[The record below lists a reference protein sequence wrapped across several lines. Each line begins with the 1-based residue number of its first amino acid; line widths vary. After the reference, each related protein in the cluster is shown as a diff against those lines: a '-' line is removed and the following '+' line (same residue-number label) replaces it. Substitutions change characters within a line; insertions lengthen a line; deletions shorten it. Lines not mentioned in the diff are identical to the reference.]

1 MGVIGCNIGC
11 VLHVQ
16 FLKITP
22 EILSLVARIDEFK
35 GAWRALGSLA
45 PDRLSALRRVA
56 TIESIGSSTRIEG
69 SKLSDREV
77 EKLLSNLEIKLFD
90 SRDEQEVAG
99 YAELMELL
107 FSSWQHIPFNEN
119 HIKQLHQ
126 TLLRPSKKDERHRGQ
141 YKTNSNSV
149 VAFDENGVEIGIVFE
164 TASPFDTP
172 RLMTELV
179 NWTTQEREKAHLHP
193 LLVIAIFVVVFLEI
207 HPFQD
212 GNGRL
217 SRVLTTL
224 LLMQTGYAY
233 VPYSSL
239 ESVIE
244 LNKEAYYLALRQTQ
258 GTIRTEAPN
267 WQPWLT
273 FFLRSLA
280 EQVRRLEKKVERE
293 KIVLATLPELSL
305 HIVEFAREHGRVTMA
320 DAIKLTNASRNTL
333 KQHFRNLVARG
344 HLQQQGSG
352 RGVWYELR

>member
-1 MGVIGCNIGC
+1 MGVNGCTIGFMLRTDSLHITRE
-11 VLHVQ
+11 VLG
-16 FLKITP
+16 LI
-22 EILSLVARIDEFK
+22 SRIDEFK
-35 GAWRALGSLA
+35 GAWRALGTLA
-45 PDRLSALRRVA
+45 PDRLLALRRVA

-69 SKLSDREV
+69 SKLSDRQI
-77 EKLLSNLEIKLFD
+77 EKLLSNLEIKSFET
-90 SRDEQEVAG
+90 RDEQEVAG
-99 YAELMELL
+99 YAELMDLV
-107 FSSWQHIPFNEN
+107 FSSWQDIPFNEN

-126 TLLRPSKKDERHRGQ
+126 TLLRHSEKDARHRGH

-149 VAFDENGVEIGIVFE
+149 AAFDENGTQIGIVFE

-179 NWTTQEREKAHLHP
+179 TWVTLERNKAQLHP
-193 LLVIAIFVVVFLEI
+193 LLIISIFVVVFLEI

-224 LLMQTGYAY
+224 LLIQAGYVY

-244 LNKEAYYLALRQTQ
+244 VNKEAYYLALRQTQ
-258 GTIRTEAPN
+258 GTIRTETPN
-267 WQPWLT
+267 WQPWLV
-273 FFLRSLA
+273 FFLQSLA

-293 KIVLATLPELSL
+293 KIVLAAMPELSL
-305 HIVEFAREHGRVTMA
+305 QIIEFAREHGRITMA

-333 KQHFRNLVARG
+333 KQHFRNLVAQGNLDSHG
-344 HLQQQGSG
+344 HG
-352 RGVWYELR
+352 RGAYYVLH

>member
-1 MGVIGCNIGC
+1 MLRTDTI
-11 VLHVQ
+11 Q
-16 FLKITP
+16 ITP
-22 EILSLVARIDEFK
+22 EILSLIARIDEFK
-35 GAWRALGSLA
+35 GAWRALGTLA

-77 EKLLSNLEIKLFD
+77 EQLLSNLEIKSFAT
-90 SRDEQEVAG
+90 RDEQEVAG
-99 YAELMELL
+99 YAELMDLV
-107 FSSWQHIPFNEN
+107 FSSWQDIPFTEN

-126 TLLRPSKKDERHRGQ
+126 ILLRYSEKDSRHRGN
-141 YKTNSNSV
+141 YKTNANSV
-149 VAFDENGVEIGIVFE
+149 AAFDEHGAQIGIVFQ

-179 NWTTQEREKAHLHP
+179 AWVAQEREAARLHP
-193 LLVIAIFVVVFLEI
+193 LLIIALCIVVFLEI

-224 LLMQTGYAY
+224 LLLQAGYAY
-233 VPYSSL
+233 APYSSL

-244 LNKEAYYLALRQTQ
+244 QNKEAYYLALRQTQ

-267 WQPWLT
+267 WQPWLM

-293 KIVLATLPELSL
+293 RIVLAAMPEHSL
-305 HIVEFAREHGRVTMA
+305 KIVEFAREHGRVTIGE
-320 DAIKLTNASRNTL
+320 AIKLTGASRNTL
-333 KQHFRNLVARG
+333 KQHFRTLVERG
-344 HLQQQGSG
+344 TLNQHGSG
-352 RGVWYELR
+352 RGVWYDLR

>member
-1 MGVIGCNIGC
+1 MLRSDTI
-11 VLHVQ
+11 Q
-16 FLKITP
+16 ITP
-22 EILSLVARIDEFK
+22 EILSLIARIDEFK
-35 GAWRALGSLA
+35 GAWRALGTLA

-77 EKLLSNLEIKLFD
+77 EQLLSNLEIKSFAT
-90 SRDEQEVAG
+90 RDEQEVAG
-99 YAELMELL
+99 YAELMDLV
-107 FSSWQHIPFNEN
+107 FSSWQDIPFTEN

-126 TLLRPSKKDERHRGQ
+126 ILLRYSEKDTWHRGN

-149 VAFDENGVEIGIVFE
+149 AAFDENGVQIGIVFQ
-164 TASPFDTP
+164 TATPFDTP

-179 NWTTQEREKAHLHP
+179 AWVQEEREAGRLHP
-193 LLVIAIFVVVFLEI
+193 LLVIALCVVVFLEI

-224 LLMQTGYAY
+224 LLLQAGYAY

-239 ESVIE
+239 ESVVE
-244 LNKEAYYLALRQTQ
+244 QNKEAYYLALRQTQ

-267 WQPWLT
+267 WQPWLV

-280 EQVRRLEKKVERE
+280 EQVRRLSKKVERE
-293 KIVLATLPELSL
+293 KRVLAALPELSL
-305 HIVEFAREHGRVTMA
+305 QIVEFAREHGRVTIGE
-320 DAIKLTNASRNTL
+320 AIKLTGASRNTL
-333 KQHFRNLVARG
+333 KQHFRALVERG
-344 HLQQQGSG
+344 HLNQHGSG

>member
-1 MGVIGCNIGC
+1 MGVIGCTIGRM
-11 VLHVQ
+11 LQ
-16 FLKITP
+16 LESLQITP
-22 EILSLVARIDEFK
+22 AVLSLIAGIDEFK
-35 GAWRALGSLA
+35 GTWRALGRVA
-45 PDRLSALRRVA
+45 PERLSALRRVA

-90 SRDEQEVAG
+90 TRDEQEVAG
-99 YAELMELL
+99 YAELMELV

-126 TLLRPSKKDERHRGQ
+126 TLLRHSKKDERHRGQ

-179 NWTTQEREKAHLHP
+179 NWTTHEREKAHLHP

-217 SRVLTTL
+217 SRVLSTL

-320 DAIKLTNASRNTL
+320 DAIKLTGASRNTL

>member
-1 MGVIGCNIGC
+1 MGVNGCIIEFMIRSDS
-11 VLHVQ
+11 LQ
-16 FLKITP
+16 ITP
-22 EILSLVARIDEFK
+22 EILSLIARIDEFK
-35 GAWRALGSLA
+35 GAWRALGTLA

-69 SKLSDREV
+69 SKLTDREV
-77 EKLLSNLEIKLFD
+77 ERLLSNLAIQSFD
-90 SRDEQEVAG
+90 TRDEQEVAG
-99 YAELMELL
+99 YAQLMDMV
-107 FSSWQHIPFNEN
+107 FSSWQDIPFNEN

-126 TLLRPSKKDERHRGQ
+126 VLLTHSEKDARHRGQ
-141 YKTNSNSV
+141 YKTHSNNV
-149 VAFDENGVEIGIVFE
+149 AAFDANGTQIGIVFE
-164 TASPFDTP
+164 TATPFDTK

-179 NWTTQEREKAHLHP
+179 SWVNGEREKAHRHP
-193 LLVIAIFVVVFLEI
+193 LLIIAIFVVVFLEI

-224 LLMQTGYAY
+224 LLIQTGYAY

-258 GTIRTEAPN
+258 GSIRTEAPN
-267 WQPWLT
+267 WQPWLV

-293 KIVLATLPELSL
+293 KIVLAALPELSL
-305 HIVEFAREHGRVTMA
+305 QIVEFAREHGRVTMM
-320 DAIKLTNASRNTL
+320 DAIKLTGSSRNTL
-333 KQHFRNLVARG
+333 KQHFRDLTERN
-344 HLQQQGSG
+344 HLELHGSG
-352 RGVWYELR
+352 RGVWYGLK